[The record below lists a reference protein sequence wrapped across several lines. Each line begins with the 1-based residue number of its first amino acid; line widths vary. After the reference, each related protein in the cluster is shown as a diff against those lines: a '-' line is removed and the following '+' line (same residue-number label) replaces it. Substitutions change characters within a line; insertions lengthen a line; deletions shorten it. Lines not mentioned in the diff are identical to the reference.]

1 MLSYP
6 AKIRRDGET
15 FMVSFSDLPGVYSMG
30 DDREDAAR
38 HAVDALETGL
48 YYLVK
53 NGESLPIPSA
63 AGRGLVSIEVT
74 FGFESKLLLVREMV
88 AQKVRPTELARRLG
102 VTPQEVN
109 RLIDLRHRTKIDAVA
124 AAIRALGKRLELSL
138 AA

>member
-1 MLSYP
+1 VLSYP
-6 AKIRRDGET
+6 AKIRPDQDA
-15 FMVSFSDLPGVYSMG
+15 FMVSFPDLPGVYSQG
-30 DDREDAAR
+30 YDREHAKR
-38 HAVDALETGL
+38 EAVDALETAL

-53 NGESLPIPSA
+53 DGEALPAPSP
-63 AGRGLVSIEVT
+63 AGRGLVAIEVT
-74 FGFESKLLLVREMV
+74 FGFESKLLLVQEMV

-102 VTPQEVN
+102 ITPQEVN

>member
-15 FMVSFSDLPGVYSMG
+15 FMVSFPDLPGVYSMG

-38 HAVDALETGL
+38 HAVDALESGL
-48 YYLVK
+48 YFLVK
-53 NGESLPIPSA
+53 EGEALPIPSA
-63 AGRGLVSIEVT
+63 SGRGLVPIEVT
-74 FGFESKLLLVREMV
+74 FGFESKLLLIQEMV
-88 AQKVRPTELARRLG
+88 AQKVRPTEMARRLG

-109 RLIDLRHRTKIDAVA
+109 RLIDLRHRTKIDAIA
-124 AAIRALGKRLELSL
+124 LAIRALGKRLELSL